1 MFGAQALVAFARDHF
16 LVFRSRILIRRFPSP
31 FCARLN
37 ISHGNQS
44 CGAINQKYHD
54 QRNHDSRKHNPTDT
68 EKAVVSPTA
77 RIIPL
82 TAGRNVA
89 SVLMACHLTSTQDIE
104 RYNALRSGRFPFN
117 PTNPRLSPF
126 CCVTGVWAPWLR
138 APSWRP
144 TTQSSNRSRHRA
156 GNEIYDAETA
166 NIIRLHAEEI

>member
-1 MFGAQALVAFARDHF
+1 M
-16 LVFRSRILIRRFPSP
+16 RRFPSP
-31 FCARLN
+31 ICARLN

-77 RIIPL
+77 RLIPL

-89 SVLMACHLTSTQDIE
+89 SVLMACHLTSTQDTE
-104 RYNALRSGRFPFN
+104 RYNALRSGQFPFN

-144 TTQSSNRSRHRA
+144 TTQSSNRSPSPSRERNLRCRDGRA
-156 GNEIYDAETA
+156 KAVLSPGRDQSRGAGSAKAPIP
-166 NIIRLHAEEI
+166 EEKA